1 MPGDADGPGNR
12 SSTGPVL
19 GLDLGDARIGVAI
32 SDPDRRL
39 AVPVGTVPVGRPPG
53 ELIAIATIARERDVA
68 VVVVGL
74 PITMRGE
81 RGTAAAKAEAFAAA
95 LRAAVTVPVELHD
108 ERLST
113 VEAERALAAAGTRGR
128 DRRRVVDAS
137 AATVILQA
145 WLDAHPRNG

>member
-1 MPGDADGPGNR
+1 MPGDTDLPGER
-12 SSTGPVL
+12 PSTGPVL

-53 ELIAIATIARERDVA
+53 ELVAIATIARERDVA

-74 PITMRGE
+74 PITMLGE
-81 RGTAAAKAEAFAAA
+81 RGTA
-95 LRAAVTVPVELHD
+95 AAVTVPVELHD

>member
-1 MPGDADGPGNR
+1 VPGDDDHPADR
-12 SSTGPVL
+12 RSTGPVL

-39 AVPVGTVPVGRPPG
+39 AVPVGTVSVGQPPG
-53 ELIAIATIARERDVA
+53 ELVAIATIARERDVA
-68 VVVVGL
+68 IVVVGL

-81 RGTAAAKAEAFAAA
+81 HGSAAAKAEAFAAA
-95 LRAAVTVPVELHD
+95 LRGAVTVPVQLHD